1 MANWRVV
8 NSDPRSPNRIAVG
21 CSDISDMP
29 IGAEDE
35 LDILLMRQDRLNI
48 VRRVTFEGT
57 PVECKR
63 GQVPAASPEKCL
75 TPRLSTSKH
84 TPMIC
89 P

>member
-35 LDILLMRQDRLNI
+35 LDILLMRQDRLNK
-48 VRRVTFEGT
+48 VSSSLE
-57 PVECKR
+57 EC
-63 GQVPAASPEKCL
+63 GQLKQL
-75 TPRLSTSKH
+75 
-84 TPMIC
+84 
-89 P
+89 